1 MSFADELKLV
11 APEDRG
17 LYEEAYEKNGKVG
30 SEIPV
35 EMAKVQCPP
44 GGYRHPR
51 RTVYVTFYTHSDHKI
66 VRMYLDEESCFE
78 EVAQKAAVLL
88 PTVQWKI
95 CSGTQYQYDFEF
107 HSSRQLWDSIQRTP
121 ICRFYYLL
129 IRLER
134 LHPVSPDVRCD
145 SCKRSI
151 IGHRFKCTECAD
163 FDICQSCEG
172 LAVHSEHAMLRIVNS
187 GTHVPGYITANAPS
201 YVFGH

>member
-1 MSFADELKLV
+1 MSFAEELKLV
-11 APEDRG
+11 TPEDRSMF
-17 LYEEAYEKNGKVG
+17 EEAYEMNGRFVPKVP
-30 SEIPV
+30 I
-35 EMAKVQCPP
+35 EMAMRSP
-44 GGYRHPR
+44 GHNG
-51 RTVYVTFYTHSDHKI
+51 RTVYVTFYTYSDHKI
-66 VRMYLDEESCFE
+66 VRMYLDEDSCFE
-78 EVAQKAAVLL
+78 EVAQKAAELL

-134 LHPVSPDVRCD
+134 LHPISPDVRCD